1 MLQPGPSQE
10 IAGADAQAATNAHQA
25 NNRQV
30 VLAPLDATQFAAV
43 DTSLV
48 GQALLRETF
57 LRAHR
62 ADRLANCN
70 QDGITSRVWGRSS
83 HTPCWRVVGLDTT
96 GYDTQKGVIYFFI
109 LKELF
114 HGK

>member
-83 HTPCWRVVGLDTT
+83 HTPCWRVAGLDTT
-96 GYDTQKGVIYFFI
+96 GCDTQ
-109 LKELF
+109 LF
-114 HGK
+114 DIDSNAKNEALM